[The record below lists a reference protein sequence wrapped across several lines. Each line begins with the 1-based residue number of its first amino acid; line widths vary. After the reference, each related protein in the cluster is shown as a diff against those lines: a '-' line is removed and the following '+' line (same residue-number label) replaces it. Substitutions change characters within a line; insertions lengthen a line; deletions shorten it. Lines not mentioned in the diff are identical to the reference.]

1 MTHRNNPCEPISD
14 QYDVHIP
21 RSDENPVISALKK
34 SGRYKQPLGGGK
46 HAILCPW
53 LHEHLNQIDHDA
65 AYFEPNEFFP
75 LGGFKCRHGA
85 CAHRRVGALH
95 DFFEISRVAAKH
107 KPSIFV
113 QPGEIPRI
121 CDVTER
127 ELAKTFRHYQRG
139 GVIVTIV
146 TDPSTQDSTVKQ
158 LSLAGLTR
166 AVAGLA
172 VWQRFDKRSNGWVIC
187 DPPEKYIRVLHD
199 ATSYPHLPLLNGI
212 ARQPYLRPDGSLVTE
227 PGYDL
232 ETCMFGVFN
241 ADDFKIPLSPSR
253 QQAEQTLAV
262 LSELL
267 SEFAF
272 KTKQDLAA
280 ALAAILT
287 ATIRSSLPLAPLFH
301 SKAHSISSGKSY
313 LCELI
318 TAFVTPQR
326 GTPHAFPADDEE
338 CRKIL
343 LAELLTAPAVVEFD
357 NLTTDLIPHKSL
369 CTVLTSEFIS
379 GRILGKS
386 KTAEVGTRTLFLSS
400 GNNVDP
406 VRDMTRRTITITLDP
421 TCEIPA
427 TREFRKQPVRDVR
440 ANRGR
445 HVSLALTIIRAWI
458 CAGRPKT
465 ECKTIAT
472 YYEWSDLCR
481 QPLLWLGL
489 PDPAVCIFESISADP
504 DREQLGMILVGWRDR
519 FGNEAVLIRD
529 ALKRISFDDELW
541 EFIRDIAAEKDGSI
555 NKNRLG
561 WWLKRNEGRV
571 VNGLRFVRDESSRGS
586 VKWKAQVL

>member
-1 MTHRNNPCEPISD
+1 MCQNYFMPI
-14 QYDVHIP
+14 P
-21 RSDENPVISALKK
+21 
-34 SGRYKQPLGGGK
+34 
-46 HAILCPW
+46 
-53 LHEHLNQIDHDA
+53 
-65 AYFEPNEFFP
+65 
-75 LGGFKCRHGA
+75 
-85 CAHRRVGALH
+85 
-95 DFFEISRVAAKH
+95 
-107 KPSIFV
+107 
-113 QPGEIPRI
+113 
-121 CDVTER
+121 
-127 ELAKTFRHYQRG
+127 
-139 GVIVTIV
+139 
-146 TDPSTQDSTVKQ
+146 
-158 LSLAGLTR
+158 
-166 AVAGLA
+166 
-172 VWQRFDKRSNGWVIC
+172 
-187 DPPEKYIRVLHD
+187 
-199 ATSYPHLPLLNGI
+199 
-212 ARQPYLRPDGSLVTE
+212 
-227 PGYDL
+227 
-232 ETCMFGVFN
+232 
-241 ADDFKIPLSPSR
+241 
-253 QQAEQTLAV
+253 
-262 LSELL
+262 
-267 SEFAF
+267 
-272 KTKQDLAA
+272 KQDLAA

-369 CTVLTSEFIS
+369 CTILTSEFIS

-386 KTAEVGTRTLFLSS
+386 KTAEVGTRALFLSS

-445 HVSLALTIIRAWI
+445 YVSLALTIIRAWI

-472 YYEWSDLCR
+472 YYEWSGLCR

-489 PDPAVCIFESISADP
+489 PDPAVCIRAHAKVRRIDSPLVFPSDRNPQKPIDLRWHFEK
-504 DREQLGMILVGWRDR
+504 
-519 FGNEAVLIRD
+519 
-529 ALKRISFDDELW
+529 ALE
-541 EFIRDIAAEKDGSI
+541 AAEIADFHWHDLRHCSASYLAMNGASLAEI
-555 NKNRLG
+555 AEILG
-561 WWLKRNEGRV
+561 HKTLAMVKRSEGHVSNV
-571 VNGLRFVRDESSRGS
+571 VASMNQKIFGGV
-586 VKWKAQVL
+586 